1 MEGVNLTTQ
10 FVNKRAID
18 TEELFQIINNSEGIY
33 ESTLIK
39 LLQCN
44 RISLEARLKTLEKNK
59 MISKQKIKKHFFYTN
74 TFDFKNMNPLD
85 RQTNV
90 VQKLVT
96 YGIFTE
102 NIHIVTNCDHQKEL
116 YLSCYSSGRDTF
128 QTNEHLKLQANK
140 LVNQLRPQSEEYNF
154 FVECIK
160 NVLTKFP
167 TRVSCLSNKLDINY
181 HTQSLDM
188 IDISVVPT
196 IEYLP
201 LIEQKLDS
209 FSYRN
214 LEKNSQYIRDDILV
228 YVENLDKLIFYEMKR
243 NRQYDVHVIHSLMD
257 FYYYLAKFSKSKTS
271 LYFTSNKQEFNY
283 AHSLYTRSQQNKE
296 KFNTVQLKKEK
307 RKAQS

>member
-1 MEGVNLTTQ
+1 
-10 FVNKRAID
+10 
-18 TEELFQIINNSEGIY
+18 
-33 ESTLIK
+33 
-39 LLQCN
+39 
-44 RISLEARLKTLEKNK
+44 
-59 MISKQKIKKHFFYTN
+59 SKQKIKKHFFYTN

-90 VQKLVT
+90 VQKLVS

-140 LVNQLRPQSEEYNF
+140 LVNQLPPQSEEYNF

-167 TRVSCLSNKLDINY
+167 LRVSCLSNKLDINY

-283 AHSLYTRSQQNKE
+283 AHRLYTRSQQNKE

>member
-1 MEGVNLTTQ
+1 
-10 FVNKRAID
+10 
-18 TEELFQIINNSEGIY
+18 
-33 ESTLIK
+33 
-39 LLQCN
+39 
-44 RISLEARLKTLEKNK
+44 ARLKTLEKNK

-96 YGIFTE
+96 FSIFTE

-116 YLSCYSSGRDTF
+116 YLACYSSGRDNF

-140 LVNQLRPQSEEYNF
+140 LVNQLPQQSEEYNY

-167 TRVSCLSNKLDINY
+167 IRVSCLSNKLDINY
-181 HTQSLDM
+181 HTKSLDM
-188 IDISVVPT
+188 IDILVVPT
-196 IEYLP
+196 IDYLL

-228 YVENLDKLIFYEMKR
+228 YVENLDKLIFYEMKQ
-243 NRQYDVHVIHSLMD
+243 NRQYGVHVISSLMD
-257 FYYYLAKFSKSKTS
+257 FYYYISKFSKSKNS
-271 LYFTSNKQEFNY
+271 LYFSSNKQEFNY
-283 AHSLYTRSQQNKE
+283 ANCLYTKSQQNKK